1 MRTCP
6 HKGHPFQH
14 QSASPLIALSIQRL
28 QSASRKPQ
36 TKASYKGIVHGTDG
50 RTERAPIAARE
61 GSNVDARDRAPHYY
75 IHWEGERARG
85 LKKSEP
91 DISILKGEVWSIV
104 HVDISSS
111 EWTIQQH
118 A

>member
-91 DISILKGEVWSIV
+91 DISILKGEV
-104 HVDISSS
+104 
-111 EWTIQQH
+111 
-118 A
+118 